1 MVKEFLSHEE
11 TAEIHEA
18 DSDVLLNMKHI
29 RVYCTQKT
37 GGSFNLQIRSRN
49 PLRPLWRTG
58 GRITKERNLIA
69 TVSVDIPTIEKILTY
84 MKKEMS
90 E

>member
-1 MVKEFLSHEE
+1 MVQEFLSHEE
-11 TAEIHEA
+11 TAEIHES

-29 RVYCTQKT
+29 RVYCTNHS
-37 GGSFNLQIRSRN
+37 GGSFNFQIRSKN
-49 PLRPLWRTG
+49 PLKPLWQTG

-69 TVSVDIPTIEKILTY
+69 TVSVDIPTIEKILAY
-84 MKKEMS
+84 MKKEIS